1 MTEDEK
7 QVTFK
12 LSMPETLRNLLKAKA
27 AKDGKT
33 MNDALVDLVDDYVE
47 SEKPPTPKKKR

>member
-33 MNDALVDLVDDYVE
+33 MNDALVDLVDDYVA
-47 SEKPPTPKKKR
+47 SEKPPTPKKYR